1 MSQVNKTSFSQT
13 LSEMTGNLS
22 LAIMRKADVN
32 KNGYIELMELQRMS
46 VDDPISYMLLEDLY
60 NFAPDFM
67 DKHRSVITGA
77 SVGANNRNSTG
88 SIQGSGSMVAQRVA
102 GSGGSALR
110 KSMQNDLSNMQS
122 QA

>member
-32 KNGYIELMELQRMS
+32 KNGYIELMELQSMS

-77 SVGANNRNSTG
+77 GAGANNRNSTG
-88 SIQGSGSMVAQRVA
+88 SIQGSGSMATRV
-102 GSGGSALR
+102 
-110 KSMQNDLSNMQS
+110 
-122 QA
+122 

>member
-1 MSQVNKTSFSQT
+1 
-13 LSEMTGNLS
+13 MTGNLS

-32 KNGYIELMELQRMS
+32 KNGYIELMELQTMS

-77 SVGANNRNSTG
+77 SAGANNRNSMG
-88 SIQGSGSMVAQRVA
+88 SIQGSGSMAQRVA
-102 GSGGSALR
+102 GSALR

-122 QA
+122 QAQQRI